1 MLTLI
6 ATIAEFK
13 SEWRA
18 LGNHEPENMRT
29 LRRIATIQSAGSST
43 RIEGA
48 KLSDGGVEQLVGRLG
63 RNFQSRDEQEVA
75 GYAYVMETI
84 QTMWADLRISESI
97 LLQRS
102 IVTSCV
108 TATRTNA
115 IVASGRTSKTTSR
128 HSMRRECRSVSCSR
142 RQVRSRH
149 RC

>member
-1 MLTLI
+1 MKIPLPPAFQPTNEMLTLI

-63 RNFQSRDEQEVA
+63 KPKREGQ
-75 GYAYVMETI
+75 
-84 QTMWADLRISESI
+84 
-97 LLQRS
+97 
-102 IVTSCV
+102 
-108 TATRTNA
+108 TRTTM
-115 IVASGRTSKTTSR
+115 SGR
-128 HSMRRECRSVSCSR
+128 
-142 RQVRSRH
+142 
-149 RC
+149 